1 MSKQAILYSRYSPR
15 PAPKSGANGD
25 AGHDCE
31 SIEVQVDRLEAFCRA
46 NDFEIVGR
54 YEDRLKSGKSQDGR
68 EGLAAALK
76 HVCRIRGVLVVYD
89 YSRLSRDVPDSLDI
103 IRRLRKSKA
112 DLRSVLDAQATD
124 TASGELTFTITAA
137 INQFNR
143 RVTAEKTSDSMLHHQ
158 YGPSSRRMG
167 RADRCPYGFR
177 ATEGGLLEPEPE
189 EQRTIGRI
197 KELASSNLYSLREI
211 CAVLDGEEFTRRG
224 KSWKGGFPLVANII
238 ARASA

>member
-103 IRRLRKSKA
+103 VRRLRKSRA

-143 RVTAEKTSDSMLHHQ
+143 RVTAEKTSDSMIRHQ
-158 YGPSSRRMG
+158 YSGGRLMSRR
-167 RADRCPYGFR
+167 DRTPYGWR
-177 ATEGGLLEPEPE
+177 CVNGSELEQDPE
-189 EQRTIGRI
+189 EQTIIKRI
-197 KELASSNLYSLREI
+197 IALSAEGLTYREI
-211 CAVLDGEEFTRRG
+211 TAALDAEGIQRRN
-224 KSWKGGFPLVANII
+224 KKWTGGHPLIGTI
-238 ARASA
+238 LARAGTS